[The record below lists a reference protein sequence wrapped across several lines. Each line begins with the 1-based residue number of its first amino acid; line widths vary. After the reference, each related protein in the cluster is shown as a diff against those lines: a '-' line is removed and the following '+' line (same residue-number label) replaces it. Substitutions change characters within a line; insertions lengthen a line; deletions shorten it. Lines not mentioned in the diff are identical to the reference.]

1 MKLYYAPGASSL
13 AAHIILNEIN
23 VDFDLERVDLKTHT
37 TEKGVNFY
45 DINPKG
51 YVPTLEINP
60 GLILTEAVAILPFL
74 AQHDPRQD
82 LIPPSGMGRAKV
94 LEWLGFLN
102 SEVHDAYAVFF
113 SKNPPEGEARTRAY
127 AEIDRL
133 LQFVEDY
140 LAEVDTDYLVDDN
153 FGPAD
158 AYLFVLTNWS
168 AHIGHD
174 LTRFKE
180 INDLRDVVSKR
191 QSVQLAMRDEGLID

>member
-1 MKLYYAPGASSL
+1 MKLYYAPGACSL
-13 AAHIILNEIN
+13 ASHIILNEIN
-23 VDFDLERVDLKTHT
+23 VDFDLEKVDLTTHT
-37 TEKGVNFY
+37 TASGQNYY
-45 DINPKG
+45 DVNPKG
-51 YVPTLEINP
+51 YVPALEINP
-60 GLILTEAVAILPFL
+60 GLILTENVAILPFL
-74 AQHDPRQD
+74 AQHDPKQD
-82 LIPPSGMGRAKV
+82 LIPPSGLGRAKV

-113 SKNPPEGEARTRAY
+113 SKNSLEGEAKARAY

-168 AHIGHD
+168 ARINHD
-174 LTRFKE
+174 LSKFKE
-180 INDLRDVVSKR
+180 INDLREVVGKR
-191 QSVQLAMRDEGLID
+191 QSVQLAMRDEGLL